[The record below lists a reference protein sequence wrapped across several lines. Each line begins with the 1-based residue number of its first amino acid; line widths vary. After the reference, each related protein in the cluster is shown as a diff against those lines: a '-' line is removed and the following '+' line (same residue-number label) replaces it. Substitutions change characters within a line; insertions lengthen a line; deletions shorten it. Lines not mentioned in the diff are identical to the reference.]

1 MPPTWTGMTACR
13 AKEGNCPMDPNLS
26 NVDFRDFW
34 HLAPA
39 IVLSVW
45 GLVVLLADLALA
57 GRMSAPARRR
67 AIGWLTLD
75 GGALAH
81 LAAGGLVQ
89 LRQVAQEGAQGM
101 PQSL

>member
-1 MPPTWTGMTACR
+1 
-13 AKEGNCPMDPNLS
+13 MDPNLS

-57 GRMSAPARRR
+57 GRMSPRSPPPGDRLADARR
-67 AIGWLTLD
+67 A
-75 GGALAH
+75 ALRTAPRR
-81 LAAGGLVQ
+81 G
-89 LRQVAQEGAQGM
+89 
-101 PQSL
+101 